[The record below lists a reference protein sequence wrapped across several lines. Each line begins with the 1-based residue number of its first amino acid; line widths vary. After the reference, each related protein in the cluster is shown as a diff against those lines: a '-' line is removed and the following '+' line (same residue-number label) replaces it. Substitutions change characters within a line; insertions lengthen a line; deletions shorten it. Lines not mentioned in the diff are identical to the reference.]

1 MLRFVEDHKEAT
13 FEVMGDLLMDQTIK
27 FSLLAG
33 KRPVIERIKLEL
45 INYWKA
51 EANKGRLIE
60 ELARS

>member
-1 MLRFVEDHKEAT
+1 
-13 FEVMGDLLMDQTIK
+13 MDQTIK